1 MISVVYEALR
11 VANVLN
17 DEVRQKVEAVAN
29 VDIRLLSIEAKLT
42 MMQWVLSGVGFGVL
56 LLVIKK
62 HYPRLRKR

>member
-42 MMQWVLSGVGFGVL
+42 MMQWVLSCVGFGVL